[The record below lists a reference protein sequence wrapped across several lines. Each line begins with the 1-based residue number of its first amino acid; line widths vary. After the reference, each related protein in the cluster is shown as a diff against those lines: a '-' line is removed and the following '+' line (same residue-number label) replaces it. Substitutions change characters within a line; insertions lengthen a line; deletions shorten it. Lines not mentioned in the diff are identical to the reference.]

1 MGTVT
6 RPKEMV
12 AVESERAATDAIIAC
27 VRQPP
32 TPGRGSVFKSAEIM
46 ARLDCSVMDDRP
58 SASDGQRAVERLPLV
73 EDSHVDDVLGD
84 GHVVPVPRDGW
95 WWRRVRQGKE
105 KLMVGKEMQ
114 SKLEVGDGRKDQGDI
129 HRPGPRHVEDA
140 SGPPGLLDTS
150 RRGDEYVSIEVLD
163 HGV

>member
-73 EDSHVDDVLGD
+73 EIPTSTMYSATGTSSQC
-84 GHVVPVPRDGW
+84 P
-95 WWRRVRQGKE
+95 E
-105 KLMVGKEMQ
+105 MVGGGAGSGK
-114 SKLEVGDGRKDQGDI
+114 GR
-129 HRPGPRHVEDA
+129 R
-140 SGPPGLLDTS
+140 S
-150 RRGDEYVSIEVLD
+150 
-163 HGV
+163 